1 MLSLEFLISVIL
13 VSVRWNLRI
22 VLICTFLMTKGLE
35 HFFKSYLAIRESLVE
50 NSLFISMLY
59 LKPKICPVYK
69 MCRDKDEAEIEG
81 MAIQ

>member
-1 MLSLEFLISVIL
+1 
-13 VSVRWNLRI
+13 
-22 VLICTFLMTKGLE
+22 MTKGLE

-50 NSLFISMLY
+50 NSLFRSMLY